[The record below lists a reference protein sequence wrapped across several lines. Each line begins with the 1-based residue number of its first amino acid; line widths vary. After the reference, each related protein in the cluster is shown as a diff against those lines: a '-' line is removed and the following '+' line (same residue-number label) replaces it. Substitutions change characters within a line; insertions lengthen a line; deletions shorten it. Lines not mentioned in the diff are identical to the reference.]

1 MRRMPINRIIILL
14 PILSLMFMTG
24 CAGPKYG
31 IHSILVP
38 PGHKDT
44 VVTSKPPE
52 NANLVIRSKFMLLMF
67 DAKVNPIKVEEV
79 SPLSETKRILN
90 TLQKALISSEK
101 FRSVSIS
108 DAPITNMS
116 DLQFVVDTIWE
127 TRAGWF
133 ARTNNGHSSVNIRG
147 TLKNFDNNTLI
158 SFDKVRNAQ
167 GGLLGIGGL
176 ATVDEDS
183 MIESLTGWVVDDIVD
198 DIKAAFN
205 K

>member
-1 MRRMPINRIIILL
+1 MRRLPIIGIIILL
-14 PILSLMFMTG
+14 PMLSLMFMTG
-24 CAGPKYG
+24 CAGPRYG
-31 IHSILVP
+31 IHSILV

-52 NANLVIRSKFMLLMF
+52 NANLVISSKFMLFMY
-67 DAKVNPIKVEEV
+67 DAKANPIKVEEV
-79 SPLSETKRILN
+79 SPLSETKRILS
-90 TLQKALISSEK
+90 TLQKALIYSEK

-133 ARTNNGHSSVNIRG
+133 ERTKNSQSSVSIRG
-147 TLKNFDNNTLI
+147 TLKNFDNSTLI
-158 SFDKVRNAQ
+158 SFDKVRNGQ
-167 GGLLGIGGL
+167 GGLLGLGGL